1 MIVPEK
7 VLDLLIRR
15 YRYIGRENITFVDG
29 RPLTDKDYEI
39 FSSHV
44 KKVTKQDT
52 LLHINTWKRVFRKI
66 LDKNN
71 NPCNISERTCQV
83 IAEYLDCKSWSEL
96 IETLDQIEEN
106 LGKKTGQAS
115 QIVKVATQTDLTLQG
130 LKYEDKIEISY
141 IPDRVLCLAFQ
152 RKDFGGYVFRVV
164 STKNVTSIQQ
174 GDIICIPKIRLG
186 YPLMHCTLHR
196 NQEFVGDY
204 NSAQDHAVQNVRVV
218 ERANLYK

>member
-7 VLDLLIRR
+7 VLDLLIRQ
-15 YRYIGRENITFVDG
+15 YRCKGRENITFVDG

-44 KKVTKQDT
+44 KEHTKQGT

-71 NPCNISERTCQV
+71 NPCNISENTCQV
-83 IAEYLDCKSWSEL
+83 IAEYLDCDSWSEL

-106 LGKKTGQAS
+106 LGQAS
-115 QIVKVATQTDLTLQG
+115 QIVKVATQTDLILQG
-130 LKYEDKIEISY
+130 LKYEDKIEIFY

-152 RKDFGGYVFRVV
+152 RKDFNGYVFRVV

-174 GDIICIPKIRLG
+174 GDTICIPKIRLG

-196 NQEFVGDY
+196 NQEFVGYY
-204 NSAQDHAVQNVRVV
+204 NSAQDHVVQLVK
-218 ERANLYK
+218 RAN

>member
-7 VLDLLIRR
+7 VLDLLIRQ
-15 YRYIGRENITFVDG
+15 YRHKGRGNITFVDG

-44 KKVTKQDT
+44 EEHTEQGIS
-52 LLHINTWKRVFRKI
+52 LNINTWKRVFRKI
-66 LDKNN
+66 LDENS
-71 NPCNISERTCQV
+71 NPCNISEKTRQI
-83 IAEYLDCKSWSEL
+83 IAEYLDCNSWTEL

-115 QIVKVATQTDLTLQG
+115 QIVKTASQTDLILQG

-141 IPDRVLCLAFQ
+141 IPDRILCLAFQ
-152 RKDFGGYVFRVV
+152 KKDFGGYVFRVV

-174 GDIICIPKIRLG
+174 GDIICIPQIRMG

-196 NQEFVGDY
+196 NQEFVGYY
-204 NSAQDHAVQNVRVV
+204 NSAQDHVVQLVKPV
-218 ERANLYK
+218 K